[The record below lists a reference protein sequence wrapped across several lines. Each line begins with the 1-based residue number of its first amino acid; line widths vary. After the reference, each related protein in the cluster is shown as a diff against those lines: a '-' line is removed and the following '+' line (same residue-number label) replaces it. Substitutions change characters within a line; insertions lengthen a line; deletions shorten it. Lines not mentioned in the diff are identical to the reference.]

1 MTAPAPADGAPTR
14 PQLHMGRQV
23 DRAPAELPA
32 PQLPDGFSIIEVD
45 ASQASALGAVLA
57 GNGELGEWDEERAR
71 SLFDEG
77 GDASVELCL
86 VVVSATGQPV
96 ATAQLD
102 VHHRGRYAGLAE
114 VGWVAVVPGMRG
126 RRLGSAVTQAVVD
139 EAGRLGHP
147 EVFLRTDEWRLPA
160 VVSYLR
166 LGFRPW
172 FVEPMAAER
181 WQRVVGEL
189 NGPAKAIGEAGL
201 EGPWAPEGLPPG
213 TLLYGEGCSFR
224 EIGAGG
230 PAPQN

>member
-1 MTAPAPADGAPTR
+1 MTAPAPANDAPAR

-23 DRAPAELPA
+23 HRTPAELPA
-32 PQLPDGFSIIEVD
+32 PQLPDGFSIIGVD
-45 ASQASALGAVLA
+45 ASQAPVLAAVLA
-57 GNGELGEWDEERAR
+57 ANGELGEWDDDRAR
-71 SLFDEG
+71 SLFDDG
-77 GDASVELCL
+77 GDASVDLCF
-86 VVVSATGQPV
+86 VVVSAIAQPV

-126 RRLGSAVTQAVVD
+126 RRLGSAVTQSVVD

-160 VVSYLR
+160 VVSYLQ

-172 FVEPMAAER
+172 LVEPTANER
-181 WQRVVGEL
+181 WQRVVAEL

-201 EGPWAPEGLPPG
+201 EGPWAPEGFPAG
-213 TLLYGEGCSFR
+213 TLLYGEGSNFR
-224 EIGAGG
+224 ETGAGG
-230 PAPQN
+230 PVPPN